1 VSPIDVETAAPEG
14 RMSAPFRRW
23 LAILVGIAAI
33 AVPVLTFVEAD
44 AGRKEEQAFVNG
56 SRGALDIFVRI
67 AAKSPREQ
75 FAFDAL
81 RESVR
86 VGAEGFSRLAT
97 AEPGLSTDY
106 AIALERAARQSEGRI
121 RRVAEVMS
129 ALPNEESDL
138 DPTTVEALGSTQAEL
153 DELVEAQGAAI
164 DAADT
169 YGTRQERGMFAL
181 GLAAIAAAL
190 LGLAGLMGSTRAGRT
205 ALVSAGAALLV
216 SLVAGA
222 SGYL

>member
-1 VSPIDVETAAPEG
+1 MSPIDVETAVPEA
-14 RMSAPFRRW
+14 RMSPRFRRW
-23 LAILVGIAAI
+23 LAILVGITAV

-44 AGRKEEQAFVNG
+44 SGRKEEQAFVNG

-75 FAFDAL
+75 FTVDAL
-81 RESVR
+81 RQSLR
-86 VGAEGFSRLAT
+86 VGAEGLSRVAT
-97 AEPGLSTDY
+97 SEPDLPLDY
-106 AIALERAARQSEGRI
+106 ALALQKAARQSE
-121 RRVAEVMS
+121 RRVQQVGEGMS
-129 ALPNEESDL
+129 APPKEDSEL
-138 DPTTVEALGSTQAEL
+138 DPTTAAALDSSPGEL
-153 DELVEAQGAAI
+153 VKLVEAQGAQI
-164 DAADT
+164 DEADT

-181 GLAAIAAAL
+181 GLVAIAAAL

-205 ALVSAGAALLV
+205 ALVSAGVALVV